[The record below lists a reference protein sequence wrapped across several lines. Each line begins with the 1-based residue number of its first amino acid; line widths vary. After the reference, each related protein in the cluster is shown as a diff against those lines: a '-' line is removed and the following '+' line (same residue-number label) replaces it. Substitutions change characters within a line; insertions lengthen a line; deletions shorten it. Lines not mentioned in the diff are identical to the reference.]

1 MGNRQH
7 AGAGAGNSDVAE
19 TSLAE
24 RGRTLASLSRVGY
37 LSTHSKK
44 FAGYPFGSVM
54 PYALD
59 EQGRPVV
66 FVSNMAMHTQ
76 NMQKDSR
83 VSLLITQE
91 QVSGDPLGAARLTL
105 IGSMSVVRGEEVK
118 ELYLARHENARFWQ
132 DYSDFAFYRMDVAGV
147 YFVGGFGVMGWVPAD
162 EYRQAL
168 PDPLAEAAPG
178 IIQHMNE
185 DHADA
190 LLLLARK
197 VLGETVDE
205 ARMTAID
212 RLGFQVRL
220 RSGDRVHGGRIA
232 LLREARSTSEVRSV
246 LVEMV
251 RQARQP

>member
-1 MGNRQH
+1 
-7 AGAGAGNSDVAE
+7 
-19 TSLAE
+19 
-24 RGRTLASLSRVGY
+24 
-37 LSTHSKK
+37 
-44 FAGYPFGSVM
+44 M

-66 FVSNMAMHTQ
+66 FVSSMAMHTQ
-76 NMQKDSR
+76 NIQQDPH

-91 QVSGDPLGAARLTL
+91 QVSGDPLGAGRLTL
-105 IGSMSVVRGEEVK
+105 VGSPMRAASEEVR
-118 ELYLARHENARFWQ
+118 ELYLARHENAKFWQ
-132 DYSDFAFYRMDVAGV
+132 DYSDFAFYRIEVAGV
-147 YFVGGFGVMGWVPAD
+147 YFVGGFGVMGWVPAE
-162 EYRQAL
+162 EYRHAL
-168 PDPLAEAAPG
+168 SDPLAEAAPG

-190 LLLLARK
+190 LLLLARRF
-197 VLGETVDE
+197 LGEAVDE

-232 LLREARSTSEVRSV
+232 LLREARDTNEARSV

-251 RQARQP
+251 RQVRQRSPSR